1 MKKVTIIEIIQSMSK
16 FFITI
21 PIIVYK
27 AKVLIVTDIFASGI
41 IFWFRKIILDT
52 TELECLMK
60 NKPIVLVA

>member
-41 IFWFRKIILDT
+41 IF
-52 TELECLMK
+52 
-60 NKPIVLVA
+60 